1 MSSNKHQ
8 PNLGKRPHS
17 EVTPE
22 FPSLPSLSFAAVQE
36 FAGKSQEA
44 LVSVQESL
52 VGATFPGS
60 SLFLPLISPHQLQ
73 QRFNVADDDSVLV
86 VIRKSYPLL
95 KSEIISLNNKKY
107 SGIYVRGPVG
117 VGKSYLLY
125 LLASEYRLN
134 RPYYRVTYINDCKSW
149 RTDPYGYLLEELVTT
164 FYTDFVDNNNLQ
176 WLVICDQH
184 NALFSP
190 SVIFDKFPFSIIDY
204 IAINRGSNI
213 KVVISA
219 SANNEG
225 YPTEMKGWQTHDIS
239 SHRFDDDEFKVW
251 CDHYELETIGK
262 VNPESEQA
270 VDALYWTGGVPY
282 ELDLL
287 WKQPKMTLVE
297 KTLEYREKRVEEMA
311 ESHGKFCDKLSEEKK
326 LNLKECISRMALRMV
341 PPEINVGMDRQ
352 FISWQGLMT
361 SLGVVAELILKGK
374 DYPNTIK
381 GKISEMYI
389 TTMLELSQL
398 FSFQFR
404 KVSNIAK
411 IGLQEDSPLR
421 KSIEIKS
428 VVHFL
433 RNKLPPKTSF
443 QKNVTTLFVP
453 ESPNYPRFDFFLW
466 DSNRQLMMGFQV
478 TVLNPFSEHPK
489 MTNSQMWQI
498 FASVMLTNPNG
509 IVLDCT

>member
-52 VGATFPGS
+52 VGATFPGSS

-164 FYTDFVDNNNLQ
+164 FYTDFVDNKSIVDCCEIVAGSEKEEMMMVKSVINYVKNSNLQ

-287 WKQPKMTLVE
+287 WKQPKVTLVE

-326 LNLKECISRMALRMV
+326 LNLKECISRMAFRMV

-352 FISWQGLMT
+352 
-361 SLGVVAELILKGK
+361 
-374 DYPNTIK
+374 
-381 GKISEMYI
+381 
-389 TTMLELSQL
+389 L
-398 FSFQFR
+398 FDI
-404 KVSNIAK
+404 VSDEHGAK
-411 IGLQEDSPLR
+411 I
-421 KSIEIKS
+421 I
-428 VVHFL
+428 
-433 RNKLPPKTSF
+433 TA
-443 QKNVTTLFVP
+443 
-453 ESPNYPRFDFFLW
+453 
-466 DSNRQLMMGFQV
+466 
-478 TVLNPFSEHPK
+478 LNPVARRSLLAYHGK
-489 MTNSQMWQI
+489 
-498 FASVMLTNPNG
+498 
-509 IVLDCT
+509 VL

>member
-52 VGATFPGS
+52 VGATFPGSS

-164 FYTDFVDNNNLQ
+164 FYTDFVDNKSI
-176 WLVICDQH
+176 VDCCEIV
-184 NALFSP
+184 AS
-190 SVIFDKFPFSIIDY
+190 SEKEKMMMFPFSIIDY

-326 LNLKECISRMALRMV
+326 LNLKECISRMAFRMV

-352 FISWQGLMT
+352 
-361 SLGVVAELILKGK
+361 
-374 DYPNTIK
+374 
-381 GKISEMYI
+381 
-389 TTMLELSQL
+389 L
-398 FSFQFR
+398 FDI
-404 KVSNIAK
+404 VSDEHGAK
-411 IGLQEDSPLR
+411 I
-421 KSIEIKS
+421 I
-428 VVHFL
+428 
-433 RNKLPPKTSF
+433 TA
-443 QKNVTTLFVP
+443 
-453 ESPNYPRFDFFLW
+453 
-466 DSNRQLMMGFQV
+466 
-478 TVLNPFSEHPK
+478 LNPVARRSLLAYHGK
-489 MTNSQMWQI
+489 
-498 FASVMLTNPNG
+498 
-509 IVLDCT
+509 VL